1 MSEIPSAPL
10 TDFGL
15 QARVAAFTHTGLVRS
30 RNEDAILVGTWWSQD
45 SLRLPWTTVV
55 GLHVPLLCAV
65 ADGLGG
71 HRGGDIAS
79 RLAVETLS
87 QQQTELGKGETA
99 IRAAILALH
108 QRVLSS
114 AEPSRGYSAPGT
126 TLAGLVLKG
135 ERGWVFNIGDS
146 RVYRWRDGFLTQ
158 LSFDDVP
165 NPEYGASGERRTS
178 HQISQ
183 SLGVYEDPPEPH
195 IREIGLTDGDL
206 FLLCSDGLTDMLDL
220 DSLESMLTEET
231 VQDPAIAV
239 ASLAG
244 AALSAGGADNLSIIL
259 VRVEAVRPAPPPGEP
274 SV

>member
-1 MSEIPSAPL
+1 MSLTPNIPL
-10 TDFGL
+10 TDSGL

-30 RNEDAILVGTWWSQD
+30 RNEDAILVGSWWSQGN
-45 SLRLPWTTVV
+45 LRLPWMTEVDL
-55 GLHVPLLCAV
+55 GPPLVCAV

-87 QQQTELGKGETA
+87 QQQTELGNGETA

-108 QRVLSS
+108 QRVFSS
-114 AEPSRGYSAPGT
+114 AEPSRGYTAPGT
-126 TLAGLVLKG
+126 TLAGLMLLG
-135 ERGWVFNIGDS
+135 SRAWVFNIGDS
-146 RVYRWRDGFLTQ
+146 RVYRFRDGYLTQ

-165 NPEYGASGERRTS
+165 NPDYGSEKPRSS
-178 HQISQ
+178 HQIIQ

-195 IREIGLTDGDL
+195 LREIGLRDGDL

-220 DSLESMLTEET
+220 DSLESTLTEET

-274 SV
+274 TA

>member
-10 TDFGL
+10 TDSGL

-30 RNEDAILVGTWWSQD
+30 RNEDAILVGSWWSQGN
-45 SLRLPWTTVV
+45 SRLPWTTEVDL
-55 GLHVPLLCAV
+55 GPPLVCAV

-79 RLAVETLS
+79 RLAVEILG
-87 QQQTELGKGETA
+87 QQQTELGNGEAA

-108 QRVLSS
+108 QRVFSS
-114 AEPSRGYSAPGT
+114 AEPSRGYTAPGT
-126 TLAGLVLKG
+126 TLAGLVLFGK
-135 ERGWVFNIGDS
+135 RAWVLNVGDS
-146 RVYRWRDGFLTQ
+146 RVYRFRDGYLTQ

-165 NPEYGASGERRTS
+165 NPDYGSEKPRSS
-178 HQISQ
+178 HQIIQ

-195 IREIGLTDGDL
+195 LREIGLRDGDL

-220 DSLESMLTEET
+220 DSLESRLSEEAT
-231 VQDPAIAV
+231 QNPAAAV

-274 SV
+274 TA

>member
-10 TDFGL
+10 TDPGL

-30 RNEDAILVGTWWSQD
+30 RNEDAILVGSWWSQGD
-45 SLRLPWTTVV
+45 LRLPWMTEVDL
-55 GLHVPLLCAV
+55 GPPLVCAV

-79 RLAVETLS
+79 RLAVEILG
-87 QQQTELGKGETA
+87 QYQTELGKGETA
-99 IRAAILALH
+99 IRAAILTLH

-126 TLAGLVLKG
+126 TLAGLVLQG

-195 IREIGLTDGDL
+195 LREIGFTDGDL

-220 DSLESMLTEET
+220 DSLESRLSEEAT
-231 VQDPAIAV
+231 QDPAVAV
-239 ASLAG
+239 ASLAE

-259 VRVEAVRPAPPPGEP
+259 VRVEAVTPAPPEEP
-274 SV
+274 SA